1 MTQYYFLS
9 CAFPKIKLGEKPELS
24 SEALRHL
31 MDMNLSCPDKKML
44 SDFLLLTDLDNL
56 RRLWLERPLDIKGN
70 LSPGELEDAL
80 QRRDFFPDYVFDFID
95 RFESNKERLQ
105 NFSEL
110 LVIYFREREREG
122 RFFKNYFMFE
132 RYVRLILCALRA
144 KAEGSDVAVALQ
156 YEDPQD
162 ILTAYILAQKDMDS
176 FEPPAEYAGLKRV
189 FMENM
194 TDPLRLYYA
203 VEEYRFEKIGEMIEP
218 YPFSADFVFGFLAQ
232 LIIVENW
239 AAHNRAAGRE
249 IISSLIG

>member
-105 NFSEL
+105 NFQSFWSS
-110 LVIYFREREREG
+110 ISGKGSGKAAF
-122 RFFKNYFMFE
+122 
-132 RYVRLILCALRA
+132 LR
-144 KAEGSDVAVALQ
+144 
-156 YEDPQD
+156 
-162 ILTAYILAQKDMDS
+162 
-176 FEPPAEYAGLKRV
+176 
-189 FMENM
+189 
-194 TDPLRLYYA
+194 
-203 VEEYRFEKIGEMIEP
+203 
-218 YPFSADFVFGFLAQ
+218 
-232 LIIVENW
+232 
-239 AAHNRAAGRE
+239 
-249 IISSLIG
+249 IISCLNGMCG